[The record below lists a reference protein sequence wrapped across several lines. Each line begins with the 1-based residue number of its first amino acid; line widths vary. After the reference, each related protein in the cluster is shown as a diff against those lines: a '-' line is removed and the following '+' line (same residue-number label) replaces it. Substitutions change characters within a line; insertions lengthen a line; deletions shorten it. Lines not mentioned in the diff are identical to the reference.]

1 MFFDRYFENAS
12 FRKCSYHEEDFFLN
26 HFKVSL
32 NDGSTNGTDLAS
44 VKFRS
49 WSVPYKIDLMNLDEK
64 GSAEARGSVFS
75 LGQQLSF
82 YQCQNDTDIPWI
94 KTGRIS
100 QDFTLFLRSYK
111 LYDWDDTLIATAQE
125 NMDWTTNIDVF
136 KAENGVATSQIIAS
150 LKVVPFQL
158 TQTWEIT
165 IKSEI
170 PSYDY
175 RQLVFLV
182 SIISYN
188 YKK

>member
-1 MFFDRYFENAS
+1 M
-12 FRKCSYHEEDFFLN
+12 KKDFFVGR
-26 HFKVSL
+26 FTVSL
-32 NDGSTNGTDLAS
+32 KDGSSSGNGTDLAR
-44 VKFRS
+44 VKYRS
-49 WSVPYKIDLMNLDEK
+49 WSVPYRIDLMNMDEK

-75 LGQQLSF
+75 LGQQVSF

-100 QDFTLFLRSYK
+100 QDFTILLRSYK
-111 LYDWDDTLIATAQE
+111 LYDKDDTLIATAQE
-125 NMDWTTNIDVF
+125 NFDWTTSINVF
-136 KAENGVATSQIIAS
+136 KAENGTATSQVIAS
-150 LKVVPFQL
+150 LKGLAFQA
-158 TQTWEIT
+158 TETWEIT

-188 YKK
+188 KN